1 MSTENTLVSGFKDE
15 DKQFSTLEQIARGE
29 KSTVV
34 AQRPQ
39 SRAKEGAHQS
49 EAELEELLLSQ
60 LKELGYAYFKPSKD
74 QDLKAN
80 LKRQIE
86 KLNKPVFEKIGRKD
100 KPEFSS
106 SEWERFYLQI
116 NPKTA
121 SALDKT
127 QIIQRDY
134 KQIFK
139 FDSGETENITLL
151 DKQNIYKNSLQVVS
165 QYTTPDKS
173 NRYDVGIL
181 VNGLPLVLIELKK
194 RGVGLKNA
202 FEQIQDYKQN
212 LIKQENLFGFV
223 QIFVI
228 SNGTKTKYYSNT
240 TRLDKSADSFVFTH
254 YWADAHNKRLEDLE
268 DFIPAFFNKHTLLS
282 LLVYYS
288 VFTSDSKLLVM
299 RPYQI
304 AALEEILKQIHITH
318 HQKTYGTHEKS
329 KSGGYVWHTTGS
341 GKTLTSFKLAQLA
354 GDLDYIHKVLFVVDR
369 KDLDHQTMKEYEK
382 FQKNSASSN
391 KNAKTLQIQL
401 EDTSL
406 SKKTLITT
414 IQKLY
419 LLVKAKPKSPI
430 FEKEVLLVFD
440 ECHRSQLGTMHAKIA
455 QAFKKHHIYGFTG
468 TPIFEQ
474 NCESKPAIT
483 TEGRF
488 GRKLHSYTIINA
500 IDDKNVLPFLMHYYN
515 VDTSEDLKE
524 ENWLHPER
532 IAKVADTILKEWSKL
547 TKNKNFNALL
557 ACASIGAAKTYY
569 EVFKRKTS
577 TLKIALIYS
586 YQSEDSED
594 ENNEDANKLEKDDKE
609 FLKQAMQDY
618 NDMFQSNYS
627 LDVFHDYYKSVS
639 EKMKKREID
648 LLIVVNMFLTGFDA
662 PTCNTLFVDKNL
674 KYHGLL
680 QAFSRTNRIYDVT
693 KKFGNIVCFRP
704 LEDHLNQALKLFGDE
719 DSHKIVLLKTFKDYY
734 EGYEEDEKIYEG
746 YKPLILKLKE
756 TYPLKDFSEYT
767 KKESDQKDFITL
779 YNKILKVRNILE
791 CFPEFGE
798 DNFLITAR
806 ELQDYQSHYL
816 DLHTKIKAE
825 RGEKGEKIPK
835 EFEDCVFEIEL
846 IKQVEINL
854 EYILNLIEQYTKS
867 QGKEQEEALKSVQSG
882 IKSSTQL
889 RDKEEL
895 ILGFIKHLPQ
905 GESDIRASFRDY
917 ADTQREQEFLK
928 LIQDYN
934 LEKEAAYSFMAKAFK
949 HGHISFKGTQFPK
962 LLPKEASFFAKDN
975 TRASLKQQIQK
986 ALQTFFDK
994 YHDISSPDF
1003 SLKSYG
1009 VKA

>member
-1 MSTENTLVSGFKDE
+1 MSVEKPLVSGFKDE
-15 DKQFSTLEQIARGE
+15 DKQLSTLEQIARGE

-34 AQRPQ
+34 AERAQ
-39 SRAKEGAHQS
+39 SRAKGGAYQS
-49 EAELEELLLSQ
+49 EAELEKFLLSS

-80 LKRQIE
+80 LKEQIE

-100 KPEFSS
+100 KPEFSP

-134 KQIFK
+134 VQNFK
-139 FDSGETENITLL
+139 FDSAESENIKLL
-151 DKQNIYKNSLQVVS
+151 DKQNIYKNSLQTIS

-194 RGVGLKNA
+194 RGVYLKEA
-202 FEQIQDYKQN
+202 FDQIQRYYKES
-212 LIKQENLFGFV
+212 LIQQENLFSFV

-228 SNGTKTKYYSNT
+228 SNGTQTKYYSNT
-240 TRLDKSADSFVFTH
+240 TRLEKAAHSFIFTH
-254 YWADAHNKRLEDLE
+254 YWADTHNKRLEELE

-304 AALEEILKQIHITH
+304 AALEEVLKQIQITH
-318 HQKTYGTHEKS
+318 NQKTYGES
-329 KSGGYVWHTTGS
+329 RNGGYIWHTTGS

-354 GDLDYIHKVLFVVDR
+354 GRLDYIHKVLFVVDR

-391 KNAKTLQIQL
+391 KNTKTLQIQL
-401 EDTSL
+401 ESEDSN
-406 SKKTLITT
+406 KKTLITT

-419 LLVKAKPKSPI
+419 RFVKNAKQKSPI
-430 FEKEVLLVFD
+430 FEKEVLFVFD
-440 ECHRSQLGTMHAKIA
+440 ECHRSQLGKMHAEIA

-483 TEGRF
+483 TKIRF
-488 GRKLHSYTIINA
+488 GEKLHSYTIIDA
-500 IDDKNVLPFLMHYYN
+500 IDDENVLPFLMRYHS
-515 VDTSEDLKE
+515 VSTSGDKEDF
-524 ENWLHPER
+524 LHPER
-532 IAKVADTILKEWSKL
+532 IAKVADTILKEWDHC

-557 ACASIGAAKTYY
+557 ACDSIKAAKTYY
-569 EVFKRKTS
+569 EAFRRVNHP
-577 TLKIALIYS
+577 LKIALIYS
-586 YQSEDSED
+586 YHSEDSED
-594 ENNEDANKLEKDDKE
+594 ENNEDAEKLAPNDKD
-609 FLKQAMQDY
+609 FLEQAMRDY
-618 NDMFQSNYS
+618 NGMFQSNYN

-704 LEDHLNQALKLFGDE
+704 LEENLNQALILFGDE
-719 DSHKIVLLKTFKDYY
+719 NSHKIVLLRTFKDYY
-734 EGYEEDEKIYEG
+734 EGYEEDGKVYEG
-746 YKPLILKLKE
+746 YKSLILKLKE
-756 TYPLKDFSEYT
+756 TYPLENFSEHT
-767 KKESDQKDFITL
+767 KKESDQKEFITL

-791 CFPEFGE
+791 CFPEFS
-798 DNFLITAR
+798 DVNSLITPR

-816 DLHTKIKAE
+816 DSYTRIKAEGGE
-825 RGEKGEKIPK
+825 RGEKTPR

-854 EYILNLIEQYTKS
+854 EYIFNLIEQYTKT
-867 QGKEQEEALKSVQSG
+867 QGKEQEEILKSVQSG

-895 ILGFIKHLPQ
+895 ILGFIQHLSK
-905 GESDIRASFRDY
+905 ENSDIRAQFRDY
-917 ADTQREQEFLK
+917 ADAQREQEFLK
-928 LIQDYN
+928 LIEDHD

-962 LLPKEASFFAKDN
+962 LLPKEASFFAKDDV
-975 TRASLKQQIQK
+975 RASAKRSIQVV
-986 ALQTFFDK
+986 LQAFFDK
-994 YHDISSPDF
+994 YRDISSPDF
-1003 SLKSYG
+1003 RLKSDR